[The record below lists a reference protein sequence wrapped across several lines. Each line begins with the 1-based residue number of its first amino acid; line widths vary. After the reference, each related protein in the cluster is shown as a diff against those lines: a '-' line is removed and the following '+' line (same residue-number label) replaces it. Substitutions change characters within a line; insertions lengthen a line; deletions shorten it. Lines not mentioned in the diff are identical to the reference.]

1 MKDKCIFFSI
11 FFFYYSLICAQT
23 VNLSGW
29 IKNIDNNKPLSNAT
43 ILNLASKEGA
53 ISDQQGFFS
62 LKTFKDSIDLEFSHV
77 GFQAIRLSFFLAR
90 DTSVTIHLTPNLKL
104 QTVEVIASESPK
116 LEEVTALSTIELS
129 ASQIN
134 RIPTFL
140 GEQDVLKVLQL
151 LPSVQ
156 SGAEGQ
162 SGLQVRGGSPDQN
175 LILLDG
181 IPIYN
186 PAHLFGFFSVFNG
199 DIIEKV
205 SFSSGGFPAKFA
217 GRMSGIVDIT
227 TKKGSFTDWNTEAAV
242 GNISGKLLLNGPI
255 VKNKTSL
262 LFSARRSLLDVWG
275 EKWLNRIYQ
284 DNLIDGTSNYHF
296 TDYNVK
302 IFHHL
307 NNKSQIFASAFQGK
321 DNYKQEQERIIE
333 TVEGALLI
341 KMDLAT
347 NWENFN
353 SSVGWSHILNDKINS
368 QFLVYLNHYTYGQ
381 ERLNNKESNNKLQ
394 AENYF
399 NFNGGIRDIGL
410 KWLFQQA
417 FSENHQLKYGL
428 QLTHHRFFT
437 GDYEV
442 SSFDSRGGALNY
454 DSTFTNNPVK
464 ALETGL
470 FLEDEWEI
478 NPQLS
483 MRLGFH
489 LATYNVQQQTYLSF
503 QPRLAVRAIG
513 PGNFAY
519 KFSFAT
525 MQQYLH
531 LLTTDNGGFPTDLWL
546 PATEIVRPQSGWI
559 VAAQI
564 ARTFN
569 NLELSIEPYYRILKN
584 PIAYREGKSIL
595 NPEDWQQKITQG
607 QGKMYGTELL
617 LRKKTG
623 KLNGWLAYTLS
634 WSGRQFDALNNSKWY
649 PYTYDRRHNLSVV
662 ANYQLGKHWRLSSN
676 WVYYTGQAYSIP
688 THLFPTPSSAFP
700 IRSQNIPHS
709 LFLNGLNN
717 FRFSDYHRLDI
728 SLGFIW
734 GKQESKNK
742 LTLGVY
748 NAYDRKNAA
757 YINLFFNEFIDAD
770 NNTRVDVLL
779 QENSLY
785 GLIPFVNLKLV
796 LK

>member
-1 MKDKCIFFSI
+1 MKNKFIFFLI
-11 FFFYYSLICAQT
+11 FFFYYSLVYAQT
-23 VNLSGW
+23 INLSGW
-29 IKNIDNNKPLSNAT
+29 VRNIDNKELLSNAT
-43 ILNLASKEGA
+43 ILNLASKEGV
-53 ISDQQGFFS
+53 ISDQKGFFS
-62 LKTFKDSIDLEFSHV
+62 LKTFKDSIDLEFSYV
-77 GFQAIRLSFFLAR
+77 GFQPMRLSLFLEQ
-90 DTSVTIHLTPNLKL
+90 DTSITIHLIPSLKL
-104 QTVEVIASESPK
+104 QTVEVIASEVPK
-116 LEEVTALSTIELS
+116 IEETTELS
-129 ASQIN
+129 VVQLSAVEIN
-134 RIPTFL
+134 QIPTFL

-151 LPSVQ
+151 LPSAQ

-186 PAHLFGFFSVFNG
+186 PTHLFGFFSVFNG
-199 DIIEKV
+199 DIIEDV
-205 SFSSGGFPAKFA
+205 SFFSGGFPAQFA

-227 TKKGSFTDWNTEAAV
+227 TKKGSLMDWNAEAAI
-242 GNISGKLLLNGPI
+242 GNISGKLLLHGPI
-255 VKNKTSL
+255 IKNKTSL

-275 EKWLNRIYQ
+275 EKWLNRVYQ
-284 DNLIDGTSNYHF
+284 DNLIDGTFNYHF

-302 IFHHL
+302 LFHHL
-307 NNKSQIFASAFQGK
+307 NNKSQIFANVFQGK
-321 DNYKQEQERIIE
+321 DDYEQEQERL
-333 TVEGALLI
+333 TNDGALF

-347 NWENFN
+347 TWENFN
-353 SSVGWSHILNDKINS
+353 TSIGWNYIWNQKINS
-368 QFLVYLNHYTYGQ
+368 QFLIFSNHYSYGQ
-381 ERLNNKESNNKLQ
+381 ERLNIKESSSLKT
-394 AENYF
+394 ENYF
-399 NFNGGIRDIGL
+399 NFNGGIKDIGV
-410 KWLFQQA
+410 KWLFQQTLTQ
-417 FSENHQLKYGL
+417 NHQLKYGL
-428 QLTHHRFFT
+428 QLTNHRFFT

-442 SSFDSRGGALNY
+442 SSFDSRGGALNS
-454 DSTFTNNPVK
+454 DSTFTNNPIK

-489 LATYNVQQQTYLSF
+489 LAAYNVQKKTYLSF
-503 QPRLAVRAIG
+503 QPRLAMRAIG

-519 KFSFAT
+519 KFSFAS

-546 PATEIVRPQSGWI
+546 PVTETVRPQSGWI

-569 NLELSIEPYYRILKN
+569 NLELSIEPYYRVLKN
-584 PIAYREGKSIL
+584 SIAYREGKSIL

-617 LRKKTG
+617 LRKKKG

-634 WSGRQFDALNNSKWY
+634 WSKRQFDELNNSKWY
-649 PYTYDRRHNLSVV
+649 PYTYDRRHNLSIV
-662 ANYQLGKHWRLSSN
+662 ANYQLGKHWQLSSN

-700 IRSQNIPHS
+700 VSSQNIPNL

-734 GKQESKNK
+734 GKQESKNS

-748 NAYDRKNAA
+748 NAYDRQNAA
-757 YINLFFNEFIDAD
+757 YVDLFFNETIDTD
-770 NNTRVDVLL
+770 NNIRIKGFL
-779 QENSLY
+779 QESSLY
-785 GLIPFVNLKLV
+785 GLIPFINLKLA